1 MYCNGGDKWKLK
13 EKIKK
18 YYNMPGRP
26 VSPLIVA
33 AHVLQ
38 AFCAPLGSAAL
49 KASRKRKRKRTTINL
64 LTLLHLFESSGKRK
78 RSVSTNLT
86 NSMTSRTAYQCISA
100 VQEFHCQ
107 NNITIF

>member
-49 KASRKRKRKRTTINL
+49 KASRKRKRTIINL

-78 RSVSTNLT
+78 RSVSTDLT